1 MKYLKQ
7 SLCDDSDLVVLTHF
21 LRKQL
26 QKLLTQRQAIVL
38 RVYVQNLEKKWLL
51 STTFDVNFSN

>member
-38 RVYVQNLEKKWLL
+38 RVYVQK
-51 STTFDVNFSN
+51 S